1 MAMHRRSTPFEY
13 EALYRDLIAQCD
25 EEPAQDVIAGQ
36 VWSLVRTEQA
46 TGLALSQLSP
56 SVPDDGRFFHLKG
69 RPLVELAELSLSW
82 NNREAAIGAAA
93 ICAACNSPERF
104 AGAPE
109 LNGQDLL
116 LEKAVGKNVG
126 VIGHFPFTEQLR
138 KAAASLTVFDQ
149 ELHEGDLPQ
158 QAEEYLLPHMDVVAI
173 TGSTLAN
180 KSLPRLLELARGAW
194 VMLIGPSTPLSAL
207 LFDYGVNVLSGS
219 VARDPEE
226 LADIIRE
233 GGGVHQFK
241 HAVRFVTLEK
251 P

>member
-1 MAMHRRSTPFEY
+1 MRRHTADFEY

-25 EEPAQDVIAGQ
+25 NEPAQDVIAGQ
-36 VWSLVRTEQA
+36 VWSLVQTEHA
-46 TGLALSQLSP
+46 TGLSLSQLEP
-56 SVPDDGRFFHLKG
+56 SVPDDGTFFHLRG

-93 ICAACNSPERF
+93 ICAACNITERF

-109 LNGQDLL
+109 VNGQDLL
-116 LEKAVGKNVG
+116 LKKAAGKNVG

-138 KAAASLTVFDQ
+138 AASASLTVFDQ
-149 ELHEGDLPQ
+149 QLHEGDLPQ

-180 KSLPRLLELARGAW
+180 KSLPRLLELAAKAW
-194 VMLIGPSTPLSAL
+194 VMVIGPSTPLSAL
-207 LFDYGVNVLSGS
+207 LFDYGVDALSGS
-219 VARDPEE
+219 IARDPED
-226 LADIIRE
+226 LAEIIRE

-241 HAVRFVTLEK
+241 HAVRFVTLQK